1 MGQGDIFSVP
11 WQSVIFGSLST
22 FNPCS
27 FAAAKYIRV
36 PLMCYPLGHRRH
48 FCHNRFSHP
57 SSHSL
62 SSSGVISRVSGKVAI
77 STCPQLPFFFFYNS
91 NYISFKFHFRSI
103 FIFFCLFLCCTF
115 MFASQSPLS
124 GTGFYTAL
132 RGFAPA
138 RKGGD
143 VTARSAGCA
152 QTELTDAQT
161 RIAGTLK
168 ELL

>member
-62 SSSGVISRVSGKVAI
+62 SSSGVIPRVSGKVAI
-77 STCPQLPFFFFYNS
+77 STCPQLPFFFFFITPITFHS
-91 NYISFKFHFRSI
+91 NFTSGPSLSF
-103 FIFFCLFLCCTF
+103 FICFFAALSCLP
-115 MFASQSPLS
+115 ASPLCR
-124 GTGFYTAL
+124 AL
-132 RGFAPA
+132 VFIQRFEGLPLQGKEVMWLRAPLVA
-138 RKGGD
+138 RKL
-143 VTARSAGCA
+143 S
-152 QTELTDAQT
+152 
-161 RIAGTLK
+161 
-168 ELL
+168 